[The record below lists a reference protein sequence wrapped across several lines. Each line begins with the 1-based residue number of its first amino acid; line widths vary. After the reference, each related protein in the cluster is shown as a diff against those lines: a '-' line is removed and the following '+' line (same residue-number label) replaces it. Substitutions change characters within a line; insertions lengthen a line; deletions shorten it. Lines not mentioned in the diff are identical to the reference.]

1 MSRLNRKRKASGER
15 EADREK
21 GKKICLE
28 RSVAKTLLT
37 LNRHTGIS
45 KEEHAAARALLDLSL
60 EPVESSGEDDEEST
74 HELKEQPDEFPEP
87 IVSHINRNTQT
98 DDKLLREC
106 STQVSETLLQTE
118 YIFLAVCTF
127 YCHNLINKLVL
138 LFCSLTES
146 DFR

>member
-37 LNRHTGIS
+37 LNCHTGKS

-60 EPVESSGEDDEEST
+60 EPVESSGEDDEESM
-74 HELKEQPDEFPEP
+74 HELEEQTDEFPKP
-87 IVSHINRNTQT
+87 IVSHMDCNTQT
-98 DDKLLREC
+98 ADKLLREC
-106 STQVSETLLQTE
+106 STQVSETKLN
-118 YIFLAVCTF
+118 IF
-127 YCHNLINKLVL
+127 
-138 LFCSLTES
+138 S
-146 DFR
+146 